1 MRRLEQFLEVI
12 QVADEPLPGQCT
24 AYYMD
29 GGAGARKKP
38 DLRAHVGLG
47 SCHCCDYFLPH
58 GEGIALIEETRL
70 LEKKRR
76 LESKYAYLNDE
87 DRESF
92 VNDLI
97 LQRNQ
102 LKVYGAMLVLCRLA
116 IKFPETADIVQGK
129 KHYFWLVVS
138 GMASEDTIYFDNLRD
153 KLHNNLQSV
162 LTAELLDDVEILP
175 AEVLGEK
182 LHNTPNPDTA

>member
-1 MRRLEQFLEVI
+1 MTALEQFLGVI
-12 QVADEPLPGQCT
+12 QVADEPLPDQCT

-29 GGAGARKKP
+29 GGVGACEKP

-58 GEGIALIEETRL
+58 DGNIVLIEETRL
-70 LEKKRR
+70 LEKKRG

-87 DRESF
+87 DKDRF

-116 IKFPETADIVQGK
+116 IKLPETAGIVQGK

-138 GMASEDTIYFDNLRD
+138 GMESEDTIFFDNLRD

-175 AEVLGEK
+175 AEILEK
-182 LHNTPNPDTA
+182 RLRNTPDP